1 MRHEGN
7 KQGLYR
13 EMKIKQF
20 GQAGYDALFKRAHS
34 IMKRSDAIAECM
46 RLMEAQ

>member
-1 MRHEGN
+1 M
-7 KQGLYR
+7 
-13 EMKIKQF
+13 MIKQF

-34 IMKRSDAIAECM
+34 IMKRSDAIIAECM